1 MYNNNNNNNNKYLY
15 NMHKLCIVKVQG
27 GEKVI
32 RKDVNNRE
40 LEPPS
45 LSARVKMDNLKL
57 TVTRLYEL
65 YFCNTK

>member
-1 MYNNNNNNNNKYLY
+1 MYNNNNKYLY

-27 GEKVI
+27 GENI
-32 RKDVNNRE
+32 FRKNVNNRE

-45 LSARVKMDNLKL
+45 LSTRVKMDNLKL

-65 YFCNTK
+65 YFHNTK